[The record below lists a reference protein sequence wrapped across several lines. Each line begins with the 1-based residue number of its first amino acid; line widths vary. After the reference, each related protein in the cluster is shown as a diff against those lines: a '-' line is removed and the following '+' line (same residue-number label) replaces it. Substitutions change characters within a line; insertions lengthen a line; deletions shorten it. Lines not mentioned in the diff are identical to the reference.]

1 MYYIVIVIDTLINP
15 GSLFISVGSILKILV
30 SDLDVRDIGK
40 KSLVQYSEDSNIIL
54 YISIFYLLEAVIQ
67 LIILKNIIHKY
78 KIRAILSKVTNP
90 VLFDNRNCMV

>member
-40 KSLVQYSEDSNIIL
+40 KSLVQYSEDSNIL
-54 YISIFYLLEAVIQ
+54 YISIFHLLEAVIQ

-78 KIRAILSKVTNP
+78 KIRAILSKVTNL